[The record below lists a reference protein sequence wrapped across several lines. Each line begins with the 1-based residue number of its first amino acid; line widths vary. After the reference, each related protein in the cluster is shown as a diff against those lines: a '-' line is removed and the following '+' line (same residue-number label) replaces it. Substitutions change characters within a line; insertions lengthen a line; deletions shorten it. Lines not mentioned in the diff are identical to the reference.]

1 MACVRGGVCFP
12 TLFKGQG
19 KRRGIGHWQIQECM
33 EKEASIHLNTPKEG
47 GGGFRIAALG
57 RMIQIGY

>member
-1 MACVRGGVCFP
+1 MACVRGRGVCFP

-33 EKEASIHLNTPKEG
+33 EKEASIHLNTPKG
-47 GGGFRIAALG
+47 GGSALLLWDE
-57 RMIQIGY
+57 